1 MGKQGGQCF
10 TGFFGAHKGFA
21 DQEGVDAGVLHGFH
35 IIAGHDAGFGHQQA
49 VGRHVFVQIERGLD
63 AVPANVWDLR
73 LTEIDEQKFP
83 CFRLAK
89 EVGKSG
95 GAYPSLLVG
104 ADESAVDSFLKGEI
118 NFTNIYQVV
127 EKTLDS
133 WNGTPPTSVDDA
145 ISLVDV
151 GRRLAGEFCK
161 NWRHNS

>member
-1 MGKQGGQCF
+1 M
-10 TGFFGAHKGFA
+10 
-21 DQEGVDAGVLHGFH
+21 
-35 IIAGHDAGFGHQQA
+35 
-49 VGRHVFVQIERGLD
+49 
-63 AVPANVWDLR
+63 
-73 LTEIDEQKFP
+73 
-83 CFRLAK
+83 
-89 EVGKSG
+89 
-95 GAYPSLLVG
+95 LVG